1 MSQNQGMGPYRFDL
15 PDDGLAIYREGQVL
29 EQYLAC
35 DEYWWWQKLRVG
47 NKTFKFPAYAH
58 TTEEQKVKVWK
69 SFRDLTTVER
79 PMEGAV
85 NLERPKFGE
94 FQLTWL
100 SVSELRQAKRILEA
114 EGAGDYDIYIQA
126 IGSALKREG
135 KSDEKAKGSSWYVH
149 TVLGKAYNVANVL
162 I

>member
-1 MSQNQGMGPYRFDL
+1 MNQGIGPYRFGL

-29 EQYLAC
+29 EQYLSC
-35 DEYWWWQKLRVG
+35 DEYFWWQKLRVG
-47 NKTFKFPAYAH
+47 KKVFKFPAYSP

-69 SFRDLTTVER
+69 SFRALEKVER

-100 SVSELRQAKRILEA
+100 SVSELRQAKMILEA
-114 EGAGDYDIYIQA
+114 EGASDYAIYIQA
-126 IGSALKREG
+126 IGNALKREG
-135 KSDEKAKGSSWYVH
+135 KSDKTAKGSSCFPTGLFCCECCW
-149 TVLGKAYNVANVL
+149 
-162 I
+162 

>member
-1 MSQNQGMGPYRFDL
+1 
-15 PDDGLAIYREGQVL
+15 
-29 EQYLAC
+29 
-35 DEYWWWQKLRVG
+35 
-47 NKTFKFPAYAH
+47 
-58 TTEEQKVKVWK
+58 
-69 SFRDLTTVER
+69 
-79 PMEGAV
+79 MEGAV
-85 NLERPKFGE
+85 NLERPKLGE

-126 IGSALKREG
+126 IGNALKREG

-162 I
+162 N